1 MSTLQEPPVN
11 LRRRQVVKP
20 PARRGPGFNISAWA
34 IDHPHVVIAF
44 YVAIVILAL
53 IAVFGGIMPRRM
65 MPYVES
71 PLVGVV
77 TTQPGLSAQEMETYI
92 SKPIEERMT
101 DIRGARTIRSTS
113 QDGLSVV
120 SLEFPY
126 GTNMQRATTDVQS
139 VMNSAQ
145 ADLPQTGANLKP
157 SWVLPIDPLNIPILS
172 LSLTGDPA
180 LGWTPLALRAF
191 AENQAV
197 AALKQVP
204 DVQSVEVYGGAKR
217 QLRVVVDRDKL
228 AAYGYSILDVRDV
241 IDRNSIAR
249 PAGTLTSGPNE
260 SSVRVA
266 GLAQNAQTVADY
278 PLGAKNGQVV
288 SLKDVATI
296 TDGVREQRSGYHFA
310 FNNGGGRTGIEGL
323 SSNAVEVAVIQNPAS
338 GSPPVIAGVMA
349 QARKLEADHP
359 GLHFRVAYDNAH
371 FVNILF
377 HNTGEE
383 LLAAVLLCGLVVFLF
398 LGNGRGTLISM
409 TTIPVSLAMAVL
421 LMVPFGFS
429 LNSSTL
435 IGLLIAI
442 GRLVDD
448 SVIDIHAVERHLRMG
463 KDPRTATIDG
473 ITEVRL
479 AVAASTLM
487 LVLALTPLLF
497 CGGITQLMFVGLVY
511 PIIFG
516 LLASFLVSLT
526 LTAVM
531 ASRLLRAQETQHSHR
546 GLGRILAPLQR
557 GLERMDDG
565 YRRLVLLLLRNKF
578 SVIGAAVC
586 TVVVGFGFYHFIGSE
601 MMPLADVGQGYGV
614 LEMAPGASY
623 AQTAQAAASFERILL
638 KHPEIKKVS
647 TEIGSEPGGTYFTG
661 YAMNQVNTATL
672 MMTLSDKDE
681 RARTIWQ
688 VIDAARA
695 EALATIPNIRRL
707 QIKEMGSDVMATSA
721 APVQILVTGPDLN
734 ILSKLAGQVAEIARR
749 TPGAYQVATSW
760 ATEKPS
766 YRLDVDAR
774 RAAELGLTPADVAD
788 QAYYAMGGG
797 LTGEFYRLPNVRQ
810 DTIDVRYKQSQR
822 RSPYDLLQMSVTA
835 PAQDGQSVQVPLKT
849 LAALTPQ
856 RVPTVIEH
864 DGLQRTISV
873 LAYYRKGG
881 PPSMDLAMAII
892 TKASAQINFP
902 PGYSLQMRGDM
913 TQMMDSFARLLHG
926 LELSVLL
933 IFLVLVAQFRGLL
946 PPFQMVLSIPLELSG
961 VFAGL
966 WLAHQAFSSVSIM
979 AVIVLT
985 GMDITTAILLID
997 QIMRRR
1003 AEGGLPREEAVAL
1016 ACRDRLRPILMT
1028 SLITII
1034 TMIPVAF
1041 APKTGMDAYQP
1052 LGTVIVSGL
1061 LVGTLLSLLVIP
1073 VMHVAVDDLGQ
1084 WLHRHRRGV
1093 GTALTLL
1100 LCLAP
1105 AGISLRPALSDA
1117 PAAPDSDALPVVSSP
1132 LTLRD
1137 AVTLALV
1144 DNLTLREA
1152 RADQAAA
1159 DAGTR
1164 SARAQAKPSL
1174 STTTY
1179 ATAGDSP
1186 NIFATSPG
1194 VGPQNLF
1201 NVPAHGFA
1209 DQNLMLMIPLS
1220 TGGRIAARIHA
1231 GQSQATAAAA
1241 SLEAARLSV
1250 GEGAA
1255 EAYITALLRQS
1266 LVQAA
1271 QSRLDAEN
1279 EQVRTTQ
1286 IKVGT
1291 GRSAP
1296 VDLLREQA
1304 EQADARQ
1311 ALLRTQNDAALAL
1324 VSVKVALGISQD
1336 SSPALLDTLDTLTSQ
1351 AAVPPPTL
1359 SDALRLA
1366 LAQRPELTAAAQAAA
1381 AAQATVKEAQGAYR
1395 PQVYGV
1401 AMGDAMTFAQGQS
1414 RTGYSVGIT
1423 ASLPLADGGQ
1433 RRADVDAAKAHLAR
1447 AEAEAQI
1454 ARQSVTQEVA
1464 AAWLTV
1470 STAKEASQAALVGA
1484 AAAREAYH
1492 LADLRYNAG
1501 KSVAAERLDAL
1512 SALTRAQGS
1521 AAQASADFLIA
1532 RSKLSRAIGQLTQ

>member
-1 MSTLQEPPVN
+1 MATIQKPLV
-11 LRRRQVVKP
+11 RQ
-20 PARRGPGFNISAWA
+20 GHGFNVSSWA
-34 IDHPHVVIAF
+34 IAHPYVVLAF
-44 YVAIVILAL
+44 YVGVVALAL
-53 IAVFGGIMPRRM
+53 FAVFGGVMSRRM

-71 PLVGVV
+71 PLVGIV
-77 TTQPGLSAQEMETYI
+77 TMQPGLSAQEMETYI

-101 DIRGARTIRSTS
+101 DIRGARYIRSTS
-113 QDGLSVV
+113 QDGLSTV

-157 SWVLPIDPLNIPILS
+157 SWVLPIDPLNIPILA
-172 LSLTGDPA
+172 LSLTGDTDK
-180 LGWTPLALRAF
+180 GWTPVALRSF

-197 AALKQVP
+197 TVLKQVP
-204 DVQSVEVYGGAKR
+204 EVQSVEVYGGAKR

-228 AAYGYSILDVRDV
+228 AAFGYSILDVRDV
-241 IDRNSIAR
+241 IDKNSVAK
-249 PAGTLTSGPNE
+249 PAGTITSGPNE
-260 SSVRVA
+260 SIVRVA
-266 GLAQNAQTVADY
+266 GLAQDAQTVENY

-288 SLKDVATI
+288 SLKDVATV
-296 TDGVREQRSGYHFA
+296 TDDVREQRSGYHFA
-310 FNNGGGRTGIEGL
+310 FNDGSRHNGVEGL
-323 SSNAVEVAVIQNPAS
+323 NNDAVEVAVIQNPAS

-349 QARKLEADHP
+349 QVRKLEADHP

-383 LLAAVLLCGLVVFLF
+383 LLAAILLCGLVVLLF

-409 TTIPVSLAMAVL
+409 ITIPVSMAMAIL

-435 IGLLIAI
+435 IGLLISI

-448 SVIDIHAVERHLRMG
+448 SVIDIHAVERHLKMG
-463 KDPRTATIDG
+463 KDPRAATVDG

-487 LVLALTPLLF
+487 LVIALTPLLF

-526 LTAVM
+526 LTAVL
-531 ASRLLRAQETQHSHR
+531 ASKLLRPHETAR
-546 GLGRILAPLQR
+546 RPNALDRL
-557 GLERMDDG
+557 DDG
-565 YRRLVLLLLRNKF
+565 YRRLVLTLLCNKF

-586 TVVVGFGFYHFIGSE
+586 TVVIGFGFYNFLGSE

-623 AQTAQAAASFERILL
+623 RQTEAAAASFEKILL
-638 KHPEIKKVS
+638 RYPEVKKVS

-681 RARTIWQ
+681 RSRTIWQ
-688 VIDAARA
+688 VIDAAQA
-695 EALATIPNIRRL
+695 QALKTIPNIRRL

-734 ILSKLAGQVAEIARR
+734 ILSKLASQVAHIARN
-749 TPGAYQVATSW
+749 TPGAYQVSTSW

-766 YRLDVDAR
+766 YKLDVDPR
-774 RAAELGLTPADVAD
+774 RAAELGLSPSDVAD

-797 LTGEFYRLPNVRQ
+797 LTSEFYRLPNVRQ

-835 PAQDGQSVQVPLKT
+835 PTKDGNSVQVPLKT
-849 LAALTPQ
+849 LATLTPQ
-856 RVPTVIEH
+856 MAPTVIEH
-864 DGLQRTISV
+864 DGLQRTVSV

-892 TKASAQINFP
+892 TKASSQLNFP

-913 TQMMDSFARLLHG
+913 TQMMDSFARLLRG

-933 IFLVLVAQFRGLL
+933 IFLVLVAQFRGIL

-961 VFAGL
+961 VFFGL

-1003 AEGGLPREEAVAL
+1003 REHPEMPRNEAVAL

-1034 TMIPVAF
+1034 TMIPVAL

-1052 LGTVIVSGL
+1052 LGTVIVAGL
-1061 LVGTLLSLLVIP
+1061 TVGTLLSLLVIP
-1073 VMHVAVDDLGQ
+1073 VMHIAVDDIGLWLQRRRRSGGNALILLVCLVVLGVMP
-1084 WLHRHRRGV
+1084 LSTRADV
-1093 GTALTLL
+1093 PTLTAAKANLSLQDAVNVALANNLTVKE
-1100 LCLAP
+1100 AQ
-1105 AGISLRPALSDA
+1105 A
-1117 PAAPDSDALPVVSSP
+1117 DSDAAS
-1132 LTLRD
+1132 
-1137 AVTLALV
+1137 A
-1144 DNLTLREA
+1144 EA
-1152 RADQAAA
+1152 R
-1159 DAGTR
+1159 
-1164 SARAQAKPSL
+1164 SAQAPSKLSL

-1179 ATAGDSP
+1179 ATTGDSP
-1186 NIFATSPG
+1186 NIFTTSPG
-1194 VGPQNLF
+1194 VAPQNLF
-1201 NVPAHGFA
+1201 TVPPHGFA

-1220 TGGRIAARIHA
+1220 TGGRIGGRMEA
-1231 GQSQATAAAA
+1231 GRSQAAAA
-1241 SLEAARLSV
+1241 AFSLQASRLSV
-1250 GEGAA
+1250 METVT
-1255 EAYITALLRQS
+1255 EAYATVLLRRS
-1266 LVQAA
+1266 LADTA
-1271 QSRLDAEN
+1271 QSRLTAED
-1279 EQVRTTQ
+1279 EQVRVTQ
-1286 IKVGT
+1286 EKVT
-1291 GRSAP
+1291 VGRSAP
-1296 VDLLREQA
+1296 VDLLRELA
-1304 EQADARQ
+1304 EQADAKQ
-1311 ALLRTQNDAALAL
+1311 ALLRAQNDAALAIVIL
-1324 VSVKVALGISQD
+1324 KVALGVSQ
-1336 SSPALLDTLDTLTSQ
+1336 SSPVVLSDTLDNL
-1351 AAVPPPTL
+1351 AARIVSLPADL
-1359 SDALRLA
+1359 NAAQRLA
-1366 LAQRPELTAAAQAAA
+1366 VSQRPEIAAALQTSAAA
-1381 AAQATVKEAQGAYR
+1381 KATVKDTQGAYQ

-1401 AMGDAMTFAQGQS
+1401 AMGDAMLSSGQG
-1414 RTGYSVGIT
+1414 RAGYSLGIT
-1423 ASLPLADGGQ
+1423 ASLPLVDGGQ
-1433 RRADVDAAKAHLAR
+1433 RRAEVDAAKARLSR
-1447 AEAEAQI
+1447 TEAEAQVVQQGVI
-1454 ARQSVTQEVA
+1454 QEVT
-1464 AAWLTV
+1464 AAWLTLQSAV
-1470 STAKEASQAALVGA
+1470 ETKSAASAGVLAAKESY
-1484 AAAREAYH
+1484 R

-1521 AAQASADFLIA
+1521 LAQSIADIVIA
-1532 RSKLSRAIGQLTQ
+1532 RAKLRLALGAQ